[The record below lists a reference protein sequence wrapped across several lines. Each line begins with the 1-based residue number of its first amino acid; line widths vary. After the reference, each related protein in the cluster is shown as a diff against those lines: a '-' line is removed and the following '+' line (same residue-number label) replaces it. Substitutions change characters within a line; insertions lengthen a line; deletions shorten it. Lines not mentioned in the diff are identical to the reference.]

1 MPWSD
6 LETRQ
11 QSLTFNNAIWQTSKA
26 PQLNW
31 MISNAFCHCCNFLW
45 LLETCMILIWYCRSQ
60 SVKSHLWKLCLSFFP
75 AEHIS
80 WLSECEVE
88 KHGSRAEVAIV
99 GRRNSH
105 PSDSLT
111 IKAKII
117 DFYLPKLWFCQMK
130 AQNSIFSKFIWSI
143 CGLNNPLLSRGSTQ
157 TMCYWLYL
165 LIWHDPLVWIS
176 KYA

>member
-1 MPWSD
+1 MSWSD

-26 PQLNW
+26 PHLNW

-60 SVKSHLWKLCLSFFP
+60 SVKSHLWKSCLSFFP

-80 WLSECEVE
+80 CLSGCEVE

-111 IKAKII
+111 IKAKIF
-117 DFYLPKLWFCQMK
+117 DFYVQKLWSCQMK
-130 AQNSIFSKFIWSI
+130 AQNSIHLVNLWASKQYFAFK
-143 CGLNNPLLSRGSTQ
+143 R
-157 TMCYWLYL
+157 
-165 LIWHDPLVWIS
+165 
-176 KYA
+176 